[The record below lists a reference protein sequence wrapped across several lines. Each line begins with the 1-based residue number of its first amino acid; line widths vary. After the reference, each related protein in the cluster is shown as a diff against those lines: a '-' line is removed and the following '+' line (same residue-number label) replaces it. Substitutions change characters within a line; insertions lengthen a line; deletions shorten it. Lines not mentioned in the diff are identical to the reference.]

1 MSPQTGHS
9 AKNMF
14 NQQSISCIL
23 SLPNVMDINI
33 IVGFINAG
41 ASHSGMSSPWL
52 LYRSENFTLVRNLPT
67 VSCKHE
73 TTAHFGVKSVCW

>member
-14 NQQSISCIL
+14 NQQSISCISL
-23 SLPNVMDINI
+23 SNVMDINI

-41 ASHSGMSSPWL
+41 ASHSSMSSPRL
-52 LYRSENFTLVRNLPT
+52 LYQSENFTLVRNLAT
-67 VSCKHE
+67 VSCKRE
-73 TTAHFGVKSVCW
+73 TTARFGVKSVCW

>member
-14 NQQSISCIL
+14 NQQSISYIL

-33 IVGFINAG
+33 IVGFINARV
-41 ASHSGMSSPWL
+41 SHSSMSSPPL
-52 LYRSENFTLVRNLPT
+52 LYWSKNFTLVRNLAP
-67 VSCKHE
+67 VSCKRE

>member
-14 NQQSISCIL
+14 NQQSISCISL
-23 SLPNVMDINI
+23 SNVMDINI

-41 ASHSGMSSPWL
+41 ASHSGMSSPRL
-52 LYRSENFTLVRNLPT
+52 LYQSENFTLVRNLAT
-67 VSCKHE
+67 VSCKRE
-73 TTAHFGVKSVCW
+73 TTARFGVKSVCW

>member
-23 SLPNVMDINI
+23 SLPNVMDRNT

-41 ASHSGMSSPWL
+41 ASHSSMNSPRL
-52 LYRSENFTLVRNLPT
+52 LYQSEIFTLVRNLAP
-67 VSCKHE
+67 VSCKRE
-73 TTAHFGVKSVCW
+73 TTTHFSVKSVCW